1 MTESTKERLYNLL
14 PAVYR
19 ARDFA
24 EGEPL
29 RALLNLVEG
38 EMRLL
43 EEYIE
48 GLYDDWFIE
57 TCADW
62 AIPYI
67 GDLLG
72 VHAHHSL
79 SAGVANMRGYVA
91 NTIAYR
97 RRKGTASVL
106 EQVSRDVTGWPSHA
120 VEFFQLL
127 AVSQHLNHLQ
137 LEKGRTACVRNA
149 DEMELVNGPF
159 ETAAH
164 TLDVRRIAIRGG
176 RYNIPNVG
184 IFLWRLQSYPLDR
197 AAARKID
204 EGRYTFDPTGLEIP
218 LFNRPQTE
226 DWIFHLSEEINVPGP
241 LRRYPLYN
249 ELEARR
255 LGDHPHP
262 SYFDPNPVFGV
273 DIVFEEGGKPRRI
286 PPEDIFICK
295 MAEWRY
301 PPSEPE
307 RAINNVSG
315 FDVEVEANGGG
326 YRPWFS
332 GEVVEVFSD
341 QKNNP
346 GIFATIMKAELD
358 VAGWLLTLD
367 EDVST
372 MARHP
377 NLRIRRITIAV
388 DPERGR
394 LTVLEAASPQKVLA
408 SFSYGFSGDVGAGSY
423 DRTSSIRESLA
434 GEVDWQVGVSQSIK
448 EAGNS
453 RNDPDDEFEMDNI
466 FPDLESAVAEW
477 ASQIDEWKEKGVLD
491 GKIGMIVIMDS
502 RTYEEVNLEI
512 AVPESCQLL
521 IVASDWLIPRLEGQ
535 FAARGLRPHI
545 LGKIELSEGTSSNS
559 NESSNSKKEPG
570 ELVIDGLL
578 IEGKLEVKDGNPS
591 LRVAHT
597 TLVPTER
604 PEEDAG
610 GIEVDDGCSAELTLE
625 RSICCG
631 PIVMAGSAS
640 RLILRESIVDAA
652 IANDAID
659 AENATAEIYRSTVLG
674 KSRLRRLEAHSSIF
688 MGEVTV
694 KLRQQGCVRFSYIPI
709 ESSSPRRFRCQPDLA
724 LAAKR
729 EALGRDLSLEEKRG
743 VKIRLRPAFTS
754 FHYGDPGYGQ
764 LSFASAE
771 EVRTG
776 AEDGSEMG
784 VFGIL
789 EQPQREANLRAALEE
804 YMRFGLEAGIFYVT

>member
-29 RALLNLVEG
+29 RALLNLIEG

-43 EEYIE
+43 EEDIE

-62 AIPYI
+62 VIPYI

-72 VHAHHSL
+72 VHAAHSL
-79 SAGVANMRGYVA
+79 SAGGAKMRGYVA

-106 EQVSRDVTGWPSHA
+106 EQVSRDVTGWSSHA

-127 AVSQHLNHLQ
+127 AVTQHLNHLR
-137 LEKGRTACVRNA
+137 LDRGRTVSLRDA
-149 DEMELVNGPF
+149 DEMEMVNGPF

-164 TLDVRRIAIRGG
+164 TLDVRRIATRGG

-184 IFLWRLQSYPLDR
+184 IFLWRLQSYPLDQ
-197 AAARKID
+197 ATAHKIGN
-204 EGRYTFDPTGLEIP
+204 EGNLYTFDPTGLEIP

-226 DWIFHLSEEINVPGP
+226 DWITHLSEEINVPGP
-241 LRRYPLYN
+241 LRRHPLYD

-255 LGDHPHP
+255 SGVIPQP
-262 SYFDPNPVFGV
+262 SYFDPHPVFGV
-273 DIVFEEGGKPRRI
+273 DIVFDEGGKLRRI
-286 PPEDIFICK
+286 PPEDVFICN

-307 RAINNVSG
+307 RVIISVSG
-315 FDVEVEANGGG
+315 FDVEVEANGGD

-341 QKNNP
+341 QKNDP
-346 GIFATIMKAELD
+346 GIFAAIVKAELD
-358 VAGWLLTLD
+358 VASWLLTLD
-367 EDVST
+367 EDVSA
-372 MARHP
+372 MATHT

-388 DPERGR
+388 DPKIGR
-394 LTVLEAASPQKVLA
+394 LTLIEAVSPYKVLA
-408 SFSYGFSGDVGAGSY
+408 SYSYGFSGDVGAGPY
-423 DRTSSIRESLA
+423 DRTSSIRQILA
-434 GEVDWQVGVSQSIK
+434 GEVGWQLGVSK
-448 EAGNS
+448 EVADEKTIFKTVNEALGHA
-453 RNDPDDEFEMDNI
+453 PDK
-466 FPDLESAVAEW
+466 
-477 ASQIDEWKEKGVLD
+477 WKELENADKPENEEGSKTKVGL
-491 GKIGMIVIMDS
+491 IVIMDS
-502 RTYEEVNLEI
+502 QTYDEVLSI
-512 AVPESCQLL
+512 SVPSGCQLL
-521 IVASDWLIPRLEGQ
+521 IVAADWLNARSKGQ
-535 FAARGLRPHI
+535 FAARGLRPHL
-545 LGKIELSEGTSSNS
+545 LGDMKVSDEGERPDSRSD
-559 NESSNSKKEPG
+559 PG

-578 IEGKLEVKDGNPS
+578 IEGKLIVSGNIS
-591 LRVAHT
+591 LRVAHA
-597 TLVPTER
+597 TLVPGI
-604 PEEDAG
+604 G
-610 GIEVDDGCSAELTLE
+610 GIEVDNDSSTKLTID
-625 RSICCG
+625 RSICG
-631 PIVMAGSAS
+631 PIVMAGSAP
-640 RLILRESIVDAA
+640 RFTLRESIVDAG
-652 IANDAID
+652 IANDAIN
-659 AENATAEIYRSTVLG
+659 AENATAEICRSTVLG
-674 KSRLRRLEAHSSIF
+674 KTLLRRLEANGSVF
-688 MGEVTV
+688 TGEVTV
-694 KLRQQGCVRFSYIPI
+694 LLRQQGCVRFSYLPT
-709 ESSSPRRFRCQPDLA
+709 ESRSPRRFRCQPDLA

-729 EALGRDLSLEEKRG
+729 EALGGDLSLEEKRA